1 MEITRDSLYRLR
13 YSGNDMGNDENTYDP
28 VVIRILLD
36 EIRTQG
42 MQKPLLPVFP
52 TGESARR
59 GRRSAWEPPFTIR
72 KEGLCRNTCY

>member
-1 MEITRDSLYRLR
+1 MIDDYLYEWKSPEIPYTQYRLR
-13 YSGNDMGNDENTYDP
+13 CSDNDENTYDP

-52 TGESARR
+52 PGAGAAHSQ
-59 GRRSAWEPPFTIR
+59 
-72 KEGLCRNTCY
+72 